1 MVLRFFPK
9 RMNSLYFLLY
19 TQDVKRNL
27 RKKQCKS
34 CVYSCITDK
43 RRATGAP
50 ACASVAYMTRD
61 EQWLLEEK
69 YGGKET
75 ETFEE
80 DRKRLAKGEPLGFII
95 GWQPF
100 LGLKIHLDSHP
111 LIPRP
116 ETEWWVEQLLNTLTG
131 RESAE
136 SFSVVRLGL
145 AARSATEK
153 DSADE
158 RPTQFLDLCAG
169 SGAIGC
175 AALARLP
182 DAQVYFGEIDPA
194 HEATILKNIREN
206 NLDESRANV
215 RIGDLFEPFGAA
227 TFDIIAANPPYIPSG
242 RTLDA
247 SVADYEPSEAL
258 YAGEDGLELIR
269 RIAAVLPQKL
279 APGGEAWI
287 EVDSAHAATACALM
301 TAQGFT
307 VEIRTDQYNRPRVL
321 VITFP

>member
-1 MVLRFFPK
+1 
-9 RMNSLYFLLY
+9 
-19 TQDVKRNL
+19 
-27 RKKQCKS
+27 
-34 CVYSCITDK
+34 
-43 RRATGAP
+43 
-50 ACASVAYMTRD
+50 MTRD

-75 ETFEE
+75 EAFEE

-100 LGLKIHLDSHP
+100 LGLKIFLDSHP

-206 NLDESRANV
+206 NLDESRAEV
-215 RIGDLFEPFGAA
+215 RIGDLFEPFDMA
-227 TFDIIAANPPYIPSG
+227 FDIIAANPPYIPSD
-242 RTLDA
+242 RTLDT
-247 SVADYEPSEAL
+247 SVADYEPAQAL
-258 YAGEDGLELIR
+258 YAGEDGLAVIR
-269 RIAAVLPQKL
+269 RIAADLPQKL
-279 APGGEAWI
+279 AQGGEAWI
-287 EVDSAHAATACALM
+287 EVDSAHAAMAAELFEERGM
-301 TAQGFT
+301 HAS
-307 VEIRTDQYNRPRVL
+307 IRTDQYDRPRIL